1 MAIEIGAGVDIGFGI
16 CIGEGCEV
24 IPPAY
29 NQLIITENDDPLVTE
44 NGYYLTTE

>member
-1 MAIEIGAGVDIGFGI
+1 MAIDIGPGILVGFGI

-24 IPPAY
+24 IPPA
-29 NQLIITENDDPLVTE
+29 LVSIIITENDDPLVTE